1 VRDIVNRTIFLL
13 LFVVFNVGLNFLEF
27 LGFIIMSLGV
37 ILFFA
42 VGTFAEMYL
51 LTVVSASISVINT
64 LSLIMFTFLIGNIIN
79 RSWGKEYFD
88 KMQWHLRSRSVPGD
102 DILNGSVLAL
112 SGMFLITPGVITD
125 VVGIL
130 IVLPFTRFI
139 FKDITESIV
148 KKKIS
153 NGELHYFFKD

>member
-1 VRDIVNRTIFLL
+1 
-13 LFVVFNVGLNFLEF
+13 
-27 LGFIIMSLGV
+27 MSLGV
-37 ILFFA
+37 VLFFA
-42 VGTFAEMYL
+42 IGTFAEMYL
-51 LTVVSASISVINT
+51 LTIVSASISVINT

-102 DILNGSVLAL
+102 DVLNGSVLAL

-125 VVGIL
+125 IIGIL

-153 NGELHYFFKD
+153 NGELHYFF

>member
-1 VRDIVNRTIFLL
+1 
-13 LFVVFNVGLNFLEF
+13 
-27 LGFIIMSLGV
+27 MSLGV

-42 VGTFAEMYL
+42 IGTFVEMYL
-51 LTVVSASISVINT
+51 LTIVSASISVINT

-102 DILNGSVLAL
+102 DILNGSVLAF
-112 SGMFLITPGVITD
+112 SGMFLITPGVVTD
-125 VVGIL
+125 VIGIL
-130 IVLPFTRFI
+130 MVLPFTRFI

>member
-1 VRDIVNRTIFLL
+1 
-13 LFVVFNVGLNFLEF
+13 
-27 LGFIIMSLGV
+27 MSLAV
-37 ILFFA
+37 VLFFA

-51 LTVVSASISVINT
+51 LTIVSASISVINT

>member
-1 VRDIVNRTIFLL
+1 
-13 LFVVFNVGLNFLEF
+13 
-27 LGFIIMSLGV
+27 MSLGV
-37 ILFFA
+37 VLFFA
-42 VGTFAEMYL
+42 IGTFVEMYL
-51 LTVVSASISVINT
+51 LTIVSASISVINT

-102 DILNGSVLAL
+102 DVLNGSVLAL

-125 VVGIL
+125 IIGIL

>member
-1 VRDIVNRTIFLL
+1 
-13 LFVVFNVGLNFLEF
+13 
-27 LGFIIMSLGV
+27 MSLGV
-37 ILFFA
+37 VLFFA
-42 VGTFAEMYL
+42 IGTFAEMYL
-51 LTVVSASISVINT
+51 LTIVSASISVINT

-102 DILNGSVLAL
+102 DVLNGSVLAL

-125 VVGIL
+125 IIGTL

-153 NGELHYFFKD
+153 NGDLHYFFKD

>member
-1 VRDIVNRTIFLL
+1 
-13 LFVVFNVGLNFLEF
+13 
-27 LGFIIMSLGV
+27 MSLGV
-37 ILFFA
+37 VLFFA
-42 VGTFAEMYL
+42 IGTFAEMYL
-51 LTVVSASISVINT
+51 LTIVSASISVINT

-125 VVGIL
+125 AVGIL

>member
-1 VRDIVNRTIFLL
+1 
-13 LFVVFNVGLNFLEF
+13 
-27 LGFIIMSLGV
+27 MSLGV

-139 FKDITESIV
+139 FKDIIESIV

>member
-1 VRDIVNRTIFLL
+1 
-13 LFVVFNVGLNFLEF
+13 
-27 LGFIIMSLGV
+27 MSLGV
-37 ILFFA
+37 VLFFA
-42 VGTFAEMYL
+42 IGTFAEMYL
-51 LTVVSASISVINT
+51 LTIVSASISVINT

-102 DILNGSVLAL
+102 DVLNGSVLAL

-125 VVGIL
+125 IIGIL

-153 NGELHYFFKD
+153 NGELHYFFKV

>member
-1 VRDIVNRTIFLL
+1 
-13 LFVVFNVGLNFLEF
+13 
-27 LGFIIMSLGV
+27 MSLGV
-37 ILFFA
+37 ILLFA
-42 VGTFAEMYL
+42 IGTFAEMYL
-51 LTVVSASISVINT
+51 LTIVSTSISVINT

-125 VVGIL
+125 AVGIL
-130 IVLPFTRFI
+130 KFLPFTRFI

-153 NGELHYFFKD
+153 NGELH

>member
-1 VRDIVNRTIFLL
+1 
-13 LFVVFNVGLNFLEF
+13 
-27 LGFIIMSLGV
+27 MSLGV

-42 VGTFAEMYL
+42 IGTFAEMYL
-51 LTVVSASISVINT
+51 LTIVSASISVINT

-125 VVGIL
+125 VIGVL

-153 NGELHYFFKD
+153 NGELYYFFKD

>member
-1 VRDIVNRTIFLL
+1 
-13 LFVVFNVGLNFLEF
+13 
-27 LGFIIMSLGV
+27 MSLGV

-130 IVLPFTRFI
+130 IILPFTRFI

>member
-1 VRDIVNRTIFLL
+1 MKQSLGYFCDLYFC
-13 LFVVFNVGLNFLEF
+13 LNFYKF

-42 VGTFAEMYL
+42 IGTFAEMYL
-51 LTVVSASISVINT
+51 LTVVSTSISVINT

>member
-1 VRDIVNRTIFLL
+1 
-13 LFVVFNVGLNFLEF
+13 
-27 LGFIIMSLGV
+27 MSLGV
-37 ILFFA
+37 VLFFA
-42 VGTFAEMYL
+42 IGTFAEMYL
-51 LTVVSASISVINT
+51 LTIVSANISVINT

-102 DILNGSVLAL
+102 DVLNGSVLAL

-125 VVGIL
+125 IIGTL
-130 IVLPFTRFI
+130 IVPPFTRFI

-153 NGELHYFFKD
+153 NGDLHYFFKD

>member
-1 VRDIVNRTIFLL
+1 
-13 LFVVFNVGLNFLEF
+13 
-27 LGFIIMSLGV
+27 
-37 ILFFA
+37 
-42 VGTFAEMYL
+42 
-51 LTVVSASISVINT
+51 
-64 LSLIMFTFLIGNIIN
+64 
-79 RSWGKEYFD
+79 
-88 KMQWHLRSRSVPGD
+88 
-102 DILNGSVLAL
+102 LAL

>member
-1 VRDIVNRTIFLL
+1 MT
-13 LFVVFNVGLNFLEF
+13 
-27 LGFIIMSLGV
+27 LGV

-42 VGTFAEMYL
+42 ISTFVEMYL
-51 LTVVSASISVINT
+51 LTIVSASISVINT

-125 VVGIL
+125 VIGIL

>member
-1 VRDIVNRTIFLL
+1 MNHLLSLKKSLIFLA
-13 LFVVFNVGLNFLEF
+13 GYP
-27 LGFIIMSLGV
+27 I
-37 ILFFA
+37 
-42 VGTFAEMYL
+42 TFE
-51 LTVVSASISVINT
+51 
-64 LSLIMFTFLIGNIIN
+64 
-79 RSWGKEYFD
+79 
-88 KMQWHLRSRSVPGD
+88 
-102 DILNGSVLAL
+102 L

-153 NGELHYFFKD
+153 NGELITYIQNNVSKVAFSQNRDQDPMLAGDPDKVLMRYK

>member
-1 VRDIVNRTIFLL
+1 
-13 LFVVFNVGLNFLEF
+13 
-27 LGFIIMSLGV
+27 MSLGV
-37 ILFFA
+37 VLFFA
-42 VGTFAEMYL
+42 IGTFAEMYL
-51 LTVVSASISVINT
+51 LTIVSASISVINT

-125 VVGIL
+125 VIGVL

>member
-1 VRDIVNRTIFLL
+1 
-13 LFVVFNVGLNFLEF
+13 
-27 LGFIIMSLGV
+27 MSLGV